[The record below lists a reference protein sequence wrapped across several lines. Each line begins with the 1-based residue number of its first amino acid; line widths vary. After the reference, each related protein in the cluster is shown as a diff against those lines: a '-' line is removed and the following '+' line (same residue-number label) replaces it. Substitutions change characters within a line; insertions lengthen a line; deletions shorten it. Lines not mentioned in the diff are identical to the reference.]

1 MAFAMNVI
9 HVHPSARMTRITTP
23 IHPSI
28 SETPCPNRH
37 HNLPRHVIA
46 RFVVERAA
54 AKANRYHHDH
64 NCCCRHH
71 VASAAAPVVRAET
84 PATTP

>member
-46 RFVVERAA
+46 HPTVERAA
-54 AKANRYHHDH
+54 AKATRCHHDH
-64 NCCCRHH
+64 HRR
-71 VASAAAPVVRAET
+71 SAQEAAPVVRAET
-84 PATTP
+84 PATMP